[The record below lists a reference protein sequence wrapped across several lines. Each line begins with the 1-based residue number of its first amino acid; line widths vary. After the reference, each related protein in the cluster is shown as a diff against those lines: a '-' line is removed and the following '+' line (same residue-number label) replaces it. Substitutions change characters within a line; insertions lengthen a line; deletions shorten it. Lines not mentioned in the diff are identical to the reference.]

1 MSYFTKLAGI
11 ALAGGIAISSMAT
24 SAFAASIIS
33 FNGPAGEAYIGKFI
47 KGIKNTAELKGF
59 DIKVYENQFNQAEQ
73 DQQVQQVLAAGQLPD
88 VFIWWPSDAVAGLG
102 SLRALAKTGVPVLKI
117 NQLPNEQDKQ
127 YIFGYAGPDDRLRAR
142 NAGYMMREAAA
153 AKKASGGAGFNVLVL
168 SYPHSYG
175 GYGLSINAFN
185 EAIAGSDLKI
195 IGDVDEGFGQANGY
209 KGAAKMIAALQGQS
223 IDFVYGMDD
232 AILTGGIKA
241 LEEAG
246 MVMGED
252 VIAVGTVC
260 NGDKQLIEEGKQF
273 GTTLQSPL
281 HEGQLAIKMVEEYLN
296 TGKLAN
302 YINFTPNPSVTKDT
316 IETTALRG
324 YDGKL
329 YTIEELC
336 SGAWGG

>member
-1 MSYFTKLAGI
+1 
-11 ALAGGIAISSMAT
+11 
-24 SAFAASIIS
+24 
-33 FNGPAGEAYIGKFI
+33 
-47 KGIKNTAELKGF
+47 
-59 DIKVYENQFNQAEQ
+59 
-73 DQQVQQVLAAGQLPD
+73 
-88 VFIWWPSDAVAGLG
+88 
-102 SLRALAKTGVPVLKI
+102 
-117 NQLPNEQDKQ
+117 
-127 YIFGYAGPDDRLRAR
+127 
-142 NAGYMMREAAA
+142 
-153 AKKASGGAGFNVLVL
+153 
-168 SYPHSYG
+168 
-175 GYGLSINAFN
+175 
-185 EAIAGSDLKI
+185 
-195 IGDVDEGFGQANGY
+195 
-209 KGAAKMIAALQGQS
+209 
-223 IDFVYGMDD
+223 MDD